1 MKSSNR
7 EESLRREAMKLRR
20 QFAQGGRGAFSRVL
34 PMANMAT
41 VLEEECGDYRERL
54 F

>member
-1 MKSSNR
+1 
-7 EESLRREAMKLRR
+7 MKLRR
-20 QFAQGGRGAFSRVL
+20 QFAQGGRGAFSKML
-34 PMANMAT
+34 TMANMAT